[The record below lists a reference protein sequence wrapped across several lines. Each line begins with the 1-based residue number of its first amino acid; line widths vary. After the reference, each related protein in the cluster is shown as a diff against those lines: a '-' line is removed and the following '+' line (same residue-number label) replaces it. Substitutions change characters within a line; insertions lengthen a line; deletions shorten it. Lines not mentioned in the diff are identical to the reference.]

1 MSATHVATE
10 RTVEVGIFAT
20 VEKAGTAVEKLL
32 NAGFTKEHITVICS
46 DENKEQYFR
55 EFEHQDP
62 AGAFT
67 SRAVVAGGTL
77 GAILGAVP
85 ALTLAVATGS
95 AVVLIVGAAAVWA
108 MGVAGGLV
116 GAMMTRGIEKEAA
129 NFYQQAVIDG
139 NLLVAAECNGPD
151 CERQL
156 AEAARIFAAVG
167 AKPLAMREG

>member
-1 MSATHVATE
+1 MATAHVATE
-10 RTVEVGIFAT
+10 RTVEVCIFAT
-20 VEKAGTAVEKLL
+20 VEKASAAVEQLL
-32 NAGFTKEHITVICS
+32 QSGFTKEHITVICS
-46 DENKEQYFR
+46 DEDKEKYFR

-62 AGAFT
+62 AGTYT

-77 GAILGAVP
+77 GAVLGAVP

-95 AVVLIVGAAAVWA
+95 AVVLVVGAAAVWA

-116 GAMMTRGIEKEAA
+116 GAMMTRGVEKEAA

-139 NLLVAAECNGPD
+139 NLLVAAQCDGQD

-156 AEAARIFAAVG
+156 SEAARIFAAVG